1 MKNCINICGYFAEK
15 TSKWPIPKISYRIK
29 VYKFSNI
36 YIYIKYDAYYYFWI
50 S

>member
-1 MKNCINICGYFAEK
+1 MKSCINICGYFAEK
-15 TSKWPIPKISYRIK
+15 TSKWPIAKISYRIK

-36 YIYIKYDAYYYFWI
+36 YFKYDAYYYCWM

>member
-15 TSKWPIPKISYRIK
+15 TSKWPIAKISYRIK

-36 YIYIKYDAYYYFWI
+36 YFKYDAYCYCWM

>member
-15 TSKWPIPKISYRIK
+15 TSKWPIAKISYRIK
-29 VYKFSNI
+29 VYK
-36 YIYIKYDAYYYFWI
+36 YIKYDAYYYCWM